1 MKLRQVYF
9 IAGIG
14 SVLVVAVYLLWAG
27 LATPG
32 GFPLDDAWI
41 HQVFARNLAQR
52 GEFSYNP
59 GQLVAGSTSPLWTI
73 ILVPGYIFGG
83 EGYRWWAYGLGIV
96 FLALTT
102 GEVYRLYLR
111 LFGAGQE
118 RAGLVA
124 ALFILVEWRLVWA
137 GASGMETLL
146 FTYLSILLLRLYLG
160 LEQEKRWWLFAWLGL
175 IGGLLTLTRPEGMV
189 LLGLV
194 GLDIGRR
201 VGLEKGGW
209 RILAGRWIA
218 IVIAFL
224 ALLIPYGIFNYVA
237 SGSFLPNTFQAKVN
251 FYSVDNPITG
261 ALSYLVQAFLTLFFQ
276 GPLLVAVPGLG
287 LLIWQ
292 FTQGKFQANPLP
304 LVWIVA
310 VLALY
315 AWRLPVTYHNGRY
328 LMPLIPILMLY
339 GVYGGERLIKL
350 LRQARY
356 RALARSL
363 ALIAAL
369 LFIYYFGLGAEI
381 YRFNVKFIND
391 EQVTVG
397 KWLRDNTPAG
407 AIIAS
412 HDIGAIGY
420 FSGRKLI
427 DTAGLVSPEYIPLVR
442 DQAAILNRLQADG
455 VGFFAILPTWYPE
468 LNDQFEKENRKVF
481 QPQETYLEQFGE
493 KNMAIFKLR

>member
-14 SVLVVAVYLLWAG
+14 SVLVVVVYLVWAG

-41 HQVFARNLAQR
+41 HQVFARNLAQH

-73 ILVPGYIFGG
+73 ILMPGYIFGG
-83 EGYRWWAYGLGIV
+83 ESYRWWAYALGIV
-96 FLALTT
+96 FLALTSV
-102 GEVYRLYLR
+102 EVYQLYQR

-124 ALFILVEWRLVWA
+124 ALFTLFEWRLIWA

-146 FTYLSILLLRLYLG
+146 FTYLSLLLLRLYLG
-160 LEQEKRWWLFAWLGL
+160 LEQEKSLRPFVWLGL
-175 IGGLLTLTRPEGMV
+175 IGGFLTLTRPEGVV

-201 VGLEKGGW
+201 GWLEKGGW
-209 RILAGRWIA
+209 RKLAGRWVA
-218 IVIAFL
+218 IIVACL
-224 ALLIPYGIFNYVA
+224 ALLVPYGIFNYVA

-251 FYSVDNPITG
+251 FYSADNPIEG
-261 ALSYLVQAFLTLFFQ
+261 AINYLLAALQTLFFQ
-276 GPLLVAVPGLG
+276 GPLLVATPGLI
-287 LLIWQ
+287 LFIWQ
-292 FTQGKFQANPLP
+292 YIRGKSRPNLLP
-304 LVWIVA
+304 LVWVVA

-328 LMPLIPILMLY
+328 LMPLIPMLMLY
-339 GVYGGERLIKL
+339 GVYGGERLIKV
-350 LRQARY
+350 LRQARFPV
-356 RALARSL
+356 LARSL
-363 ALIAAL
+363 TWVAVVFFL
-369 LFIYYFGLGAEI
+369 YNFGLGAVI

-397 KWLRDNTPAG
+397 KWLRDNTPEG
-407 AIIAS
+407 SIIAS

-427 DTAGLVSPEYIPLVR
+427 DTAGLVSPEYVPIVR
-442 DQAAILNRLQADG
+442 DQPAILKHLQADG
-455 VGFFAILPTWYPE
+455 VSYFAMLPTWYSD